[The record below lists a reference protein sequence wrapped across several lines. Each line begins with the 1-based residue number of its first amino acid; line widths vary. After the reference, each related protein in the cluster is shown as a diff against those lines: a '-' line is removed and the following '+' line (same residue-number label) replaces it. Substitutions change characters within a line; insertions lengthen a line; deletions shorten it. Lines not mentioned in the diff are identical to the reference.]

1 MVAEGAKM
9 IRLPIGQ
16 GISGTVAEK
25 AIIINI
31 PDAYQDERFDSS
43 HDQETG
49 YRTKSI
55 LCVPVKNGE
64 KETVGVLMAINKHD
78 VSYLG
83 HSRLG
88 LVCVTRRLTH
98 CPVSLKNPPGPRL

>member
-78 VSYLG
+78 VGCLG
-83 HSRLG
+83 GIGEGQGGGRG
-88 LVCVTRRLTH
+88 
-98 CPVSLKNPPGPRL
+98 GGG